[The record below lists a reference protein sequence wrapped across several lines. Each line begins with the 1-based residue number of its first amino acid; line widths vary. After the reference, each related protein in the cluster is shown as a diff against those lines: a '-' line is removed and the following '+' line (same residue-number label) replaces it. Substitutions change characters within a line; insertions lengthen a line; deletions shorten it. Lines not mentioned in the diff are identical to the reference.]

1 MTLNILISCYN
12 ESVKDVQ
19 NIFLSPRAD
28 VRYIVSHQLS
38 PDYAAAHP
46 GLTADASLQFSGR
59 SDVVYSPFVGKGLSQ
74 NRNHCLDVLESIL
87 EAETGQSVVHKAD
100 TQCIESCILKEQLCV
115 ISDDDIGYTDAWL
128 SRIIEIFDE
137 RPWADVLC
145 FRIATPDGQPE
156 FKDYPEK
163 EFEIRKVPVYGN
175 VYFSA
180 VEIAFRYEPVRKSG
194 IRFDENFGLGSQL
207 WPEGGEE
214 TVFLSD
220 CHKAGMRMVYV
231 PEYLVQHP
239 FFSTGKKLKTVR
251 KARMLEAVALRCRGR
266 LSFAAFV
273 GRLRVLYRRALS
285 AAQLF
290 SFPTSPL
297 K

>member
-1 MTLNILISCYN
+1 MTLNVLISCYN
-12 ESVKDVQ
+12 ESVTDVR

-38 PDYAAAHP
+38 PDYASAHP
-46 GLTADASLQFSGR
+46 GLTADVSLQFSGR

-74 NRNHCLDVLESIL
+74 NRNHCLDVLESFL
-87 EAETGQSVVHKAD
+87 EAETGQSIHKAD
-100 TQCIESCILKEQLCV
+100 TQFIGHDILKKQLCV
-115 ISDDDIGYTDAWL
+115 LSDDDIGYTDAWL

-145 FRIATPDGQPE
+145 FRIATPEGQPE
-156 FKDYPEK
+156 FKNYPEK
-163 EFEIRKVPVYGN
+163 EFEIKKVPVYGK

-180 VEIAFRYEPVRKSG
+180 VEIAFRYEPVRKRG

-220 CHKAGMRMVYV
+220 CHKSGMRMIYV

-239 FFSTGKKLKTVR
+239 FLSTGKKLKTVR

-273 GRLRVLYRRALS
+273 GRLRVLYRRVLS
-285 AAQLF
+285 AVHSC
-290 SFPTSPL
+290 SFPTIPL

>member
-12 ESVKDVQ
+12 ESVTDVR

-87 EAETGQSVVHKAD
+87 ETETGQSVHKAD
-100 TQCIESCILKEQLCV
+100 TQFIGHDILKKQLCV
-115 ISDDDIGYTDAWL
+115 LSDDDIGYTDAWL

-137 RPWADVLC
+137 RSWADVLC

-163 EFEIRKVPVYGN
+163 EFEIKKVPVYGK

-220 CHKAGMRMVYV
+220 CHKAGMRMSYV

-239 FFSTGKKLKTVR
+239 FLSTGKKLKTVR

-273 GRLRVLYRRALS
+273 GRLRVLYRRVLS
-285 AAQLF
+285 AVHSF
-290 SFPTSPL
+290 SFPTIPL

>member
-12 ESVKDVQ
+12 ESVTDVR

-46 GLTADASLQFSGR
+46 GLPDDASLQFSGR
-59 SDVVYSPFVGKGLSQ
+59 SDVVYSPFVGKGVSQ
-74 NRNHCLDVLESIL
+74 NRNHCLDVLESLL
-87 EAETGQSVVHKAD
+87 ETETGQSVHKAD
-100 TQCIESCILKEQLCV
+100 TQSIGHDILKKQLCV
-115 ISDDDIGYTDAWL
+115 LSDDDIGYTDAWL

-137 RPWADVLC
+137 RSWADVLC
-145 FRIATPDGQPE
+145 FRIATPEGQPE

-163 EFEIRKVPVYGN
+163 EFEIKKVPVYGK

-180 VEIAFRYEPVRKSG
+180 VEIAFRYESVRKSG

-220 CHKAGMRMVYV
+220 CHKAGMRMIYV

-239 FFSTGKKLKTVR
+239 FLSTGKKLKTVR

-273 GRLRVLYRRALS
+273 GRLRVLYRRVLS
-285 AAQLF
+285 AVHSC
-290 SFPTSPL
+290 SFPTIPL

>member
-12 ESVKDVQ
+12 ESVTDVR

-59 SDVVYSPFVGKGLSQ
+59 SDVVYSPFVGKGVSQ

-87 EAETGQSVVHKAD
+87 ETETGQSAHKAD
-100 TQCIESCILKEQLCV
+100 TQSTGHDILKKQLCV
-115 ISDDDIGYTDAWL
+115 LSDDDIRYTDAWL
-128 SRIIEIFDE
+128 SRIIAIFDE
-137 RPWADVLC
+137 RPWADALC

-163 EFEIRKVPVYGN
+163 EFEIKKVPVYGK

-180 VEIAFRYEPVRKSG
+180 VEVAFRYESVRKSG

-220 CHKAGMRMVYV
+220 CHKAGMRMIYV
-231 PEYLVQHP
+231 PEYLVRHP
-239 FFSTGKKLKTVR
+239 FLSTGKKLKTVR

-273 GRLRVLYRRALS
+273 GRLRVLYRRVLS
-285 AAQLF
+285 AVHSF
-290 SFPTSPL
+290 SFPTIPL

>member
-12 ESVKDVQ
+12 ESVTDVR

-46 GLTADASLQFSGR
+46 GLTTDVSLQFSGR

-87 EAETGQSVVHKAD
+87 ETETGQSVHKAD
-100 TQCIESCILKEQLCV
+100 TQFIGHDILKKQLCV
-115 ISDDDIGYTDAWL
+115 LSDDDIGYTDAWF

-145 FRIATPDGQPE
+145 FRIATPEAQPE
-156 FKDYPEK
+156 FKNYPEK
-163 EFEIRKVPVYGN
+163 EFEIKKVPVYGK

-180 VEIAFRYEPVRKSG
+180 VEIAFRYEPVRKRG

-220 CHKAGMRMVYV
+220 CHKAGMRMNYV

-239 FFSTGKKLKTVR
+239 FLSTGKKLKTVR

-273 GRLRVLYRRALS
+273 GRLRVLYRRVLS
-285 AAQLF
+285 AVHSC
-290 SFPTSPL
+290 SFPTIPL